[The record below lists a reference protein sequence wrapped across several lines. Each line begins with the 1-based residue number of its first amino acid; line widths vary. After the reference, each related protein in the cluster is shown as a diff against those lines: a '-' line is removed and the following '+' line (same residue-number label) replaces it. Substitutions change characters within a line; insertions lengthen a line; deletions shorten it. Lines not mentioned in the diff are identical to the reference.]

1 MSEARRFYSSVKDAQ
16 ALNDVGKIELFV
28 YFITEIEGSDVAT
41 TQRLTECFRECSL
54 TPPKTIPQILN
65 RGLTSN
71 PKRYVKGNVG
81 YKLEYH
87 RRDELAKLL
96 GAETHTVQVPP
107 ELRELEGKLPEGVGK
122 TWFKEA
128 MDCYG
133 VEAYRAALIM
143 TWIFAL
149 DHLLNYI
156 LAHKLVEFNAALA
169 AHPDQRTVK
178 KVGLVTA
185 RDDFGPIGE
194 EMLLDLC
201 KTAKIVSAD
210 VRRIMGVALGVR
222 NTAAHP
228 SGVVVTRSKFVTI
241 AEDLVLN
248 VVLKYL
254 I

>member
-1 MSEARRFYSSVKDAQ
+1 MSEVRRFYSSVKDAQ
-16 ALNDVGKIELFV
+16 ALGDPARVELFV
-28 YFITEIEGSDVAT
+28 YFLTEIDGAESAT
-41 TQRLTECFRECSL
+41 VQSLVKCFVDCSL
-54 TPPKTIPQILN
+54 TPPRSIPQVLN

-71 PKRYVKGNVG
+71 PRRYVKASVG

-87 RRDELAKLL
+87 RRDDLAKQF
-96 GAETHTVQVPP
+96 GAETHTIQVPP
-107 ELRELEGKLPEGVGK
+107 ELRNLEDKLPEGVGK
-122 TWFKEA
+122 SWFKEA

-149 DHLLNYI
+149 DHLLNYV
-156 LAHKLVEFNAALA
+156 LAHKLFDFNKALA
-169 AHPDQRTVK
+169 AHPDQRTAR
-178 KVGLVTA
+178 KVGQISA

-201 KTAKIVSAD
+201 KTAKVISAD
-210 VRRIMGVALGVR
+210 VRRVMGGALGVR

-241 AEDLVLN
+241 AEDLVIN
-248 VVLKYL
+248 VVLKYP